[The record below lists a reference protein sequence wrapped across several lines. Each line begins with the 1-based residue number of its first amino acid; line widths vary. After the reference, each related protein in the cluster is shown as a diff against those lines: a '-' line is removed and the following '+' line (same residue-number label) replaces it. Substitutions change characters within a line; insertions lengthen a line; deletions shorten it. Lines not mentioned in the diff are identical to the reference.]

1 MALVWTCALFFGLF
15 TYSFADKGIESVSS
29 AGISESL
36 SLTELAQDQSTIHAL
51 DHTPF
56 SEKLPESTPEE
67 SEDSDEKEGESE
79 LEVEC
84 IQVFQKLYSKIY
96 YKDDLS
102 VDYLTISQL
111 HRETIPLFILFHAWR
126 SFIA

>member
-1 MALVWTCALFFGLF
+1 MALVWTFALFFGLF
-15 TYSFADKGIESVSS
+15 SYSFADKGIESASS
-29 AGISESL
+29 ARLSESL
-36 SLTELAQDQSTIHAL
+36 STTELAQDQSAIHGL

-56 SEKLPESTPEE
+56 SEKLPESLPEE
-67 SEDSDEKEGESE
+67 SEDSDEKEGENE
-79 LEVEC
+79 LEIEC
-84 IQVFQKLYSKIY
+84 IQVFQKLNSKIY